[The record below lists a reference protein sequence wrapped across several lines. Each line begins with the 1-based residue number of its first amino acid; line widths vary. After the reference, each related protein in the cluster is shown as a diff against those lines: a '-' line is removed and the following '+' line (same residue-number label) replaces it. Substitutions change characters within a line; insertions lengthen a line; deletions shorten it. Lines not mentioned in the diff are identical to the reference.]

1 MPQGFSVC
9 SERSAAKRA
18 YAARIGAFGKSRQL
32 IAQNTNPRIN
42 ESTLCGNIAEVLRI
56 MGEAERAVEML
67 KANNAGGMYSDIIGL
82 TLAEA
87 CGRPE
92 EAMPF
97 LSESLVENTVR
108 IIRTVFG
115 YINVFFK
122 KRLCVCKSGAEF
134 RPCTF
139 ERTAA

>member
-1 MPQGFSVC
+1 
-9 SERSAAKRA
+9 
-18 YAARIGAFGKSRQL
+18 
-32 IAQNTNPRIN
+32 
-42 ESTLCGNIAEVLRI
+42 

-97 LSESLVENTVR
+97 LSESLVENTVK

-115 YINVFFK
+115 YINVFFQK
-122 KRLCVCKSGAEF
+122 KIMRLQKRC
-134 RPCTF
+134 
-139 ERTAA
+139 